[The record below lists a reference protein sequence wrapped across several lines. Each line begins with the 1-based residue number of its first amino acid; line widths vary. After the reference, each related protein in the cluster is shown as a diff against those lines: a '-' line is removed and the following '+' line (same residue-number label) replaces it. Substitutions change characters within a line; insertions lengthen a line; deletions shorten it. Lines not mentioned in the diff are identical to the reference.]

1 MKVGTYFDTV
11 SGYYPNGNTAK
22 IKNDLDVM

>member
-1 MKVGTYFDTV
+1 MKVGSYFDAV
-11 SGYYPNGNTAK
+11 SSYYPNGNTAK